1 MRKKKGKTMRREIYN
16 MLTRGDD
23 GMFTISGFETLDNAR
38 EALRTHIECQEAIE
52 GKGADMHVDYHT
64 LERLSVPG
72 FVIKPEDVISHVTVF
87 VRHGDVINRT
97 DRYVV
102 KVQIS

>member
-1 MRKKKGKTMRREIYN
+1 MCKKRKTMGREIYN

-38 EALRTHIECQEAIE
+38 EALKTRIECQEAIE

-87 VRHGDVINRT
+87 VRRGDVINRT